1 MTYLDRLHKDM
12 IDVVCKQLRI
22 RNTLLYTVHTSP
34 ITLSLGK
41 LLRIIEQLIMPLN
54 GLSVLSVPVLFHT
67 PIYIAI
73 KKAFP
78 VTRRLRLPAGRRQEP
93 LEHPKN
99 VSLLC
104 K

>member
-1 MTYLDRLHKDM
+1 
-12 IDVVCKQLRI
+12 
-22 RNTLLYTVHTSP
+22 
-34 ITLSLGK
+34 
-41 LLRIIEQLIMPLN
+41 MPLN